1 MAGEEKYYPESR
13 GLHYVLQRSD
23 QCFFD
28 ANTMLTYKGISP
40 AIDFAQT
47 DSASLLKHH

>member
-1 MAGEEKYYPESR
+1 MAGKEKYYHDSR

-23 QCFFD
+23 QYGFD
-28 ANTMLTYKGISP
+28 ANTMLSYKGISP